1 MSSFSFFTSS
11 GNDVHVTHN
20 FRMGLRKG
28 RLKGVD
34 SVSGHML
41 LSGVFIL
48 FPKITDVMMSVT

>member
-1 MSSFSFFTSS
+1 M
-11 GNDVHVTHN
+11 HVIHN

-28 RLKGVD
+28 RLKGMD

-48 FPKITDVMMSVT
+48 FPKITDVLMPVT

>member
-1 MSSFSFFTSS
+1 M
-11 GNDVHVTHN
+11 HVTHN